1 MKHFLKGNSRNG
13 SALSLLGLL
22 IIYSHAAK
30 AGESVT
36 IPGKFLNYEAAKQ
49 AVWQAPKDSSDGG
62 GICCS
67 HHETGFRKAWKSGKL
82 DGVSIEYYASFY
94 YPEKESCPAGT
105 EQYSNGS
112 CLPIPS
118 TAPPE
123 ACSVGNPI
131 AVSTGIKRQ
140 VETDYQ
146 DSKSGLLSFVRTYS
160 SDTGKWRDNLSRST
174 TDKKVLRTDGSVLVR
189 PWIKSNLSDGT
200 STYYLAT
207 GNAKKIEYISIKP
220 STGGITP
227 TTTKNTSGITLDENG
242 VRYTYNSD
250 GKLTRAER
258 LATGAYAEY
267 SYEDTNTIV
276 TDNLGRTLRMS
287 KDASGNVTQ
296 MITPAGVT
304 FNYTYIDGNLTRLDN
319 SADISK
325 QYHYEDSRFPHA
337 LTGITD
343 EKGVRFATWKYDDQ
357 GRAVLSEHADGA
369 ERVTLS
375 FNSDGST
382 TVTNELGKQTTYH
395 FTHLYGTNKPTS
407 VEGHASENCIAAN
420 SSYTYDQYGYKDL
433 VTDWKGNITDFDY
446 SPTGLEIKRVEAKGT
461 SDERITV
468 TEWNPTLRQPIKITE
483 PDRITEFV
491 YDDNGKLKSKSI
503 LPVEIQ

>member
-1 MKHFLKGNSRNG
+1 M
-13 SALSLLGLL
+13 
-22 IIYSHAAK
+22 
-30 AGESVT
+30 
-36 IPGKFLNYEAAKQ
+36 
-49 AVWQAPKDSSDGG
+49 
-62 GICCS
+62 
-67 HHETGFRKAWKSGKL
+67 
-82 DGVSIEYYASFY
+82 
-94 YPEKESCPAGT
+94 
-105 EQYSNGS
+105 
-112 CLPIPS
+112 
-118 TAPPE
+118 
-123 ACSVGNPI
+123 
-131 AVSTGIKRQ
+131 
-140 VETDYQ
+140 
-146 DSKSGLLSFVRTYS
+146 
-160 SDTGKWRDNLSRST
+160 
-174 TDKKVLRTDGSVLVR
+174 
-189 PWIKSNLSDGT
+189 
-200 STYYLAT
+200 
-207 GNAKKIEYISIKP
+207 
-220 STGGITP
+220 
-227 TTTKNTSGITLDENG
+227 
-242 VRYTYNSD
+242 
-250 GKLTRAER
+250 
-258 LATGAYAEY
+258 
-267 SYEDTNTIV
+267 
-276 TDNLGRTLRMS
+276 
-287 KDASGNVTQ
+287 
-296 MITPAGVT
+296 
-304 FNYTYIDGNLTRLDN
+304 DGNLTRLDN